1 MKRFLFIC
9 LAIANVLFSA
19 CHESDANN
27 SVEISTDPD
36 IDNAAKWTTEQKASI
51 ESIRLVDG
59 SDGHLF
65 EMTYTADYKLSE
77 MMKIGCGSIE
87 ESLSLLYST
96 LLPDSRVLIT
106 SASTQGVGC
115 STFSSACSDG
125 GYVLGRNYDYPV
137 NGCYYMVVRTAPEKG
152 YKSIGIADVSTLL
165 ANPDPKNPFCT
176 VRNQE
181 ITLFAPFS
189 ILDGMNEKG
198 FMCSFM
204 QLEYESTMQNSG
216 KTKMVNNWILRI
228 LLDNC
233 ETVSE
238 AIAMMDQFDI
248 RSVFQ
253 KEDMDLHY
261 ILADAYGDR
270 AIVEYVANEMH
281 ILRAPELIGE
291 EAPYVMST
299 NFYLTPGRRV
309 DRETGLWEKNEL
321 GYWRFDQL
329 CQCLKNNPCP
339 SRAEAMDYMK
349 KVHIVFNDQDEIEA
363 IQRNGK
369 DPEKFEEW
377 SWMTLWS
384 SVYNSD
390 NLSLD
395 VCIRE
400 NYDKKL
406 SFVL

>member
-1 MKRFLFIC
+1 MVKQFFFVYM
-9 LAIANVLFSA
+9 AVVSVLFLS
-19 CHESDANN
+19 CKPNSDMK
-27 SVEISTDPD
+27 IDPD
-36 IDNAAKWTTEQKASI
+36 ADNAAKWTAEQKASI
-51 ESIRLVDG
+51 ENIKPIEG

-65 EMTYTADYKLSE
+65 EMDYTADYKLAE
-77 MMKIGCGSIE
+77 LMEAGCGSIE

-96 LLPDSRVLIT
+96 LLPDSRPLIT

-115 STFSSACSDG
+115 STFSSACSEG

-137 NGCYYMVVRTAPEKG
+137 KGNYYMVVRTAPEKG
-152 YKSIGIADVSTLL
+152 YKSIGVADVSALL
-165 ANPDPKNPFCT
+165 ANPDPKNPFST

-204 QLEYESTMQNSG
+204 QLEYESTMQNRG
-216 KTKMVNNWILRI
+216 KTKMLNNWILRI

-261 ILADAYGDR
+261 ILADASGDR
-270 AIVEYVANEMH
+270 AIVEYVADTMH
-281 ILRAPELIGE
+281 VLRAQELIGE
-291 EAPYVMST
+291 EAPYVAST

-309 DRETGLWEKNEL
+309 DRETGLWKKNEL

-329 CQCLKNNPCP
+329 CQSLKKNPTP

-349 KVHIVFNDQDEIEA
+349 NVRILYNDLDEIES
-363 IQRNGK
+363 IKRDGK
-369 DPEKFEEW
+369 DPEKFENW
-377 SWMTLWS
+377 SWMTLWT
-384 SVYNSD
+384 SVYNNK

-400 NYDKKL
+400 NYDKKF
-406 SFVL
+406 SFNLK